1 MSYRGRFSKG
11 CESCRA
17 RKVKVSGC
25 PLSNTPTTTSFAC
38 TDLCADICYQCDE
51 AKPSCGRCS
60 RLQLDCAYRDQD
72 SLLFRNE
79 TSVAAQRAEDSWRK
93 RSKLNLRENSEK
105 STGQS
110 LRKAP
115 SSATLKGLGR
125 SIAGKVRSSLPSQ
138 DEAGTIDLGHE
149 PVVDIQTL
157 AISPAIEP
165 ELCEVAYA
173 RFLYDFVTHG
183 SSKKV
188 PGEPSDGIFTFV
200 PALYER
206 APPNSILVTITR
218 AVSYIN
224 FANRC
229 NSSEAAARGEELF
242 GRGIRMLSQAVS
254 DKQKAASDEV
264 LCSTYLMG
272 VYEVRPASSF
282 YFCLA

>member
-1 MSYRGRFSKG
+1 M
-11 CESCRA
+11 
-17 RKVKVSGC
+17 
-25 PLSNTPTTTSFAC
+25 
-38 TDLCADICYQCDE
+38 
-51 AKPSCGRCS
+51 
-60 RLQLDCAYRDQD
+60 
-72 SLLFRNE
+72 FRNE

-93 RSKLNLRENSEK
+93 RSKLNLRENGEASR
-105 STGQS
+105 SQG
-110 LRKAP
+110 LRKAS
-115 SSATLKGLGR
+115 SSATLKDLGR

-138 DEAGTIDLGHE
+138 DETSGTPDVEFE
-149 PVVDIQTL
+149 PAAQLQTL
-157 AISPAIEP
+157 AITPAIAP
-165 ELCEVAYA
+165 DLCDVAYT

-183 SSKKV
+183 SAKKI

-229 NSSEAAARGEELF
+229 NSAEAAARGEELF
-242 GRGIRMLSQAVS
+242 GKGITMLSKAVS

-272 VYEVRPASSF
+272 VYEVRFASPSVIILADLPQNLTILQRRGTF
-282 YFCLA
+282 IAHQGGSNALAQLRAIARYFSSPVSASLYEVTYTQMVLASLA